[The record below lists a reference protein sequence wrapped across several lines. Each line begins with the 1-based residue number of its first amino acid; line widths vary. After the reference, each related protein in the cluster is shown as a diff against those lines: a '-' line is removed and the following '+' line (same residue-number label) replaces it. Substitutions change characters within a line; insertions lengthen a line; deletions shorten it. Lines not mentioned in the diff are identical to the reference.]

1 MTQPAPEYQVALP
14 VFEGPLDLLLDLIER
29 EELEITKVALAQVTD
44 QYLAYLRSA
53 AQHDIADLAAFL
65 VIAARLIQI
74 KSEALLPRPPARQP
88 GEEDPGDLLARQLM
102 AYKKYKQ
109 VAIQLAE
116 RQETHL
122 RSYLRLAAPPAAEP
136 KLDLRGVGLPHLLRA
151 LQAAL
156 AANLASAGI
165 SQVVASPVIRIRDKI
180 RLIGAALRT
189 AGRTTFGE
197 AIRHARSRL
206 EIVVTFLAVLE
217 LLKRKAVEADQPVLF
232 GEIGIAR
239 GPEWQDDQ
247 LPLIDLEFE
256 E

>member
-1 MTQPAPEYQVALP
+1 MIPVGPEYQVTLP

-44 QYLAYLRSA
+44 QYLAYLHSA
-53 AQHDIADLAAFL
+53 TEHEIADLASFL

-74 KSEALLPRPPARQP
+74 KSEALLPRPPVRQP

-109 VAIQLAE
+109 VAIELAE
-116 RQETHL
+116 RQGMNLHA
-122 RSYLRLAAPPAAEP
+122 YLRLAAPPAIEP
-136 KLDLRGVGLPHLLRA
+136 KLDLRGVGVPQLLRA

-156 AANLASAGI
+156 ASNAASADLT
-165 SQVVASPVIRIRDKI
+165 QVVASPVVRIRDKI
-180 RLIGAALRT
+180 RLIGAALRA
-189 AGRTTFGE
+189 AGRTTFRD

-217 LLKRKAVEADQPVLF
+217 LLKRRAVEADQPVLF
-232 GEIGIAR
+232 GEIEIVR

-247 LPLIDLEFE
+247 PSLLDLEFE